1 MAMRTQ
7 RLKELQAA
15 IHAIEGGWPGGTHR
29 ETGGDGRFVRGN
41 GDDPTHDSLRLDA
54 DGRVLTAE
62 ALCVPPKGVHEWFG
76 VAHTA
81 RSWAPPLG
89 ILLHLALRSL
99 EGSPGC
105 VVWIGRR
112 CWPYPHALNS
122 AGLQR
127 SIFVDP
133 PDGASRLWTIDLAAR
148 CSGVAAVVADGS
160 GLDMAATRRLQLA
173 SEAGSALVLCA
184 RPPNEVDR
192 LSAAATRWLV
202 RCAPATDK
210 APRWIVELLRC
221 KGVQPESEVLR
232 TVEWKGAQGGVVVH
246 AALVDRPDPA
256 EQPQADTRARRSA

>member
-7 RLKELQAA
+7 RLEELQAA
-15 IHAIEGGWPGGTHR
+15 IHAIEGGWHEGGGKGKPCLPLGT
-29 ETGGDGRFVRGN
+29 EDC
-41 GDDPTHDSLRLDA
+41 LRLTGA
-54 DGRVLTAE
+54 NEL
-62 ALCVPPKGVHEWFG
+62 ALATPAGVHEWFG
-76 VAHTA
+76 VAHA
-81 RSWAPPLG
+81 AHGWAPPLG

-99 EGSPGC
+99 EGGPGC

-112 CWPYPHALNS
+112 CWPYPHVLNG

-148 CSGVAAVVADGS
+148 CPGVAAVVADGS

-184 RPPNEVDR
+184 RPPNEVDH
-192 LSAAATRWLV
+192 LSAATTRWLV
-202 RCAPATDK
+202 RCAPAADR

-256 EQPQADTRARRSA
+256 EQPQAGARARRSA

>member
-1 MAMRTQ
+1 QNPINWGRSRWEMAMRTP
-7 RLKELQAA
+7 RLKELQTA
-15 IHAIEGGWPGGTHR
+15 IHAIEGGWYEAGGTGPGGTH
-29 ETGGDGRFVRGN
+29 
-41 GDDPTHDSLRLDA
+41 SW
-54 DGRVLTAE
+54 
-62 ALCVPPKGVHEWFG
+62 CVPPKGVHEWFG
-76 VAHTA
+76 VAHA
-81 RSWAPPLG
+81 AHNWAPPLG

-112 CWPYPHALNS
+112 CWPYPHVLNG
-122 AGLQR
+122 AGLRR

-148 CSGVAAVVADGS
+148 CPGVAAVVADGS
-160 GLDMAATRRLQLA
+160 GLDMAATRRLQLSA
-173 SEAGSALVLCA
+173 EAGSALVLCA

-192 LSAAATRWLV
+192 LSAAATRWRV
-202 RCAPATDK
+202 RCAPATGR

-232 TVEWKGAQGGVVVH
+232 TVEWKGAPGGVVVH

-256 EQPQADTRARRSA
+256 EQPQAGARARRSA